1 MKINYPVRHT
11 GLVLRPM
18 RFKKLHLISEC
29 LKTHVPFVDRALS
42 EIPET
47 KTDSFRYGHAVQVHA
62 VAVRFGV
69 IQKRARFFSSVP
81 IRCPCSESRHDH
93 HRRCRSIYINFP
105 LHVGKIAW
113 GLAKNLLM

>member
-62 VAVRFGV
+62 VAVGFRV
-69 IQKRARFFSSVP
+69 I
-81 IRCPCSESRHDH
+81 
-93 HRRCRSIYINFP
+93 
-105 LHVGKIAW
+105 
-113 GLAKNLLM
+113 